1 MSDGLDELYQVSQA
15 VLSVTRQMSV
25 RDVLQVIVRS
35 ARSLVGARYAALGV
49 PDEGDSFAE
58 FVVDG
63 ISSAEWQAI
72 GPLPRRHGMLA
83 VLLNEGKPER
93 LADIRKDPRFEG
105 WPSAHPQMSHFLG
118 VPVRD
123 GDQVLG
129 IIFAANKTSAAAAGR
144 GFTERDEEILSL
156 FAAHAAIA
164 LTNARLYER
173 SQELSV
179 MQERSRLARDLHD
192 AVTQKVFSIRAHAR
206 AATVLAARDP
216 MDAARVR
223 TEIEVIGALGAE
235 AHAELRAVIDG
246 LAPPDLEAAGL
257 AESLRRY
264 AVLAGRAHGVPV
276 TFTAGALP
284 ALGPRAEAALYRVAQ
299 EALHNALRHAGA
311 SGVRVALSRAARRVV
326 LEVSDDGHGFVPEAP
341 SSGLG
346 LASMRERAS
355 AAGAALTIR
364 SGETGTLVRMTVPV
378 KAGPVK
384 AGAVKAG
391 VVKAGAGQGRGGQG
405 EPGQGGA
412 GHEGARQGGRR
423 AMTRPISVLIVDDHP
438 VVRRGLRVLLEVQD
452 GIEVAGEAGDG
463 TAALALD
470 AEHAPDVILLDLKLP
485 GMDGIAVLSELRSR
499 DSAARVLVL
508 TSATEPASASL
519 AVRSGAAG
527 VLYKDVDP
535 DALVRAI
542 RSVHDGHLLLAS
554 EAAGPLVRSAGTW
567 GPGVGLDTLTSRERE
582 VLAELTKGRSN
593 REIARA
599 LGVSEK
605 TVKAH
610 VSSVLAKL
618 GVQDRTQAALLAVR
632 NQL

>member
-1 MSDGLDELYQVSQA
+1 MSQA

-83 VLLNEGKPER
+83 VLLNEGQPER
-93 LADIRKDPRFEG
+93 LADIRTDPRFEG
-105 WPSAHPQMSHFLG
+105 WPPAHPQMSHFLG

-123 GDQVLG
+123 RDQVLG

-173 SQELSV
+173 SRELSV

-192 AVTQKVFSIRAHAR
+192 AVTQKLFSIRAHAR
-206 AATVLAARDP
+206 AAAVLAARDP
-216 MDAARVR
+216 VDAARVR
-223 TEIEVIGALGAE
+223 AEIEVVGALGAE

-276 TFTAGALP
+276 TFTAGDLP
-284 ALGPRAEAALYRVAQ
+284 ALGSRAEAALYRVAQ

-311 SGVRVALSRAARRVV
+311 SGVRVALSSTQAPRQVV
-326 LEVSDDGHGFVPEAP
+326 LEVSDDGHGFAPEAP
-341 SSGLG
+341 SGGLG
-346 LASMRERAS
+346 LASMRERAA

-364 SGETGTLVRMTVPV
+364 SGKTGTLVRMTVPV
-378 KAGPVK
+378 KPGPVK
-384 AGAVKAG
+384 PGPVKPG
-391 VVKAGAGQGRGGQG
+391 PVK
-405 EPGQGGA
+405 PGPVTTGSVTPG
-412 GHEGARQGGRR
+412 GGR
-423 AMTRPISVLIVDDHP
+423 
-438 VVRRGLRVLLEVQD
+438 
-452 GIEVAGEAGDG
+452 
-463 TAALALD
+463 
-470 AEHAPDVILLDLKLP
+470 
-485 GMDGIAVLSELRSR
+485 
-499 DSAARVLVL
+499 
-508 TSATEPASASL
+508 
-519 AVRSGAAG
+519 
-527 VLYKDVDP
+527 
-535 DALVRAI
+535 
-542 RSVHDGHLLLAS
+542 
-554 EAAGPLVRSAGTW
+554 
-567 GPGVGLDTLTSRERE
+567 
-582 VLAELTKGRSN
+582 
-593 REIARA
+593 
-599 LGVSEK
+599 
-605 TVKAH
+605 
-610 VSSVLAKL
+610 
-618 GVQDRTQAALLAVR
+618 
-632 NQL
+632 